1 MKIHLI
7 GIGGIGISGLAQYL
21 YKQGHIVS
29 GSDQKVNRI
38 TKDLEKIGI
47 KINVPHSANVIID
60 QDLIIHSAII
70 HQDNIEVIEARK
82 RGIEILPRN
91 EALKKIL
98 TSNRIFSIC
107 GAHGKSTTTAILSV
121 IIDSSSIVGA
131 YNKYFGSN
139 MHYRSDLDEVVFE
152 ADESDGSFLNSNP
165 YFAIVTNAEPEHM
178 EYYNYDFDKF
188 YSSYK
193 KFLEIAPYRVF
204 NAEDPFLST
213 LDIVGT
219 RLYPSKDIF
228 DLNSKI
234 IDDEPFLE
242 FSLKNFGKF
251 AVWGFGF
258 HVAIDA
264 SLAILTALDYGLEL
278 ETIRT
283 RILRYRGTEK
293 RFDILQKNNNF
304 ILIDDYGHHPTEI
317 EVTLQSAFEYSKM
330 MNVEKIIAIWQ
341 PHKYSRTIDNIN
353 HFISCFA
360 GISRL
365 IILPVWE
372 AGELPVYIDFAELF
386 KRYNLTFSDKI
397 IVKNGVITLSDGEEI
412 NSGLI
417 IGFGAGDITYQLRG
431 KI

>member
-29 GSDQKVNRI
+29 GSDQKANRI

-47 KINVPHSANVIID
+47 KINIPHSANVIID

-70 HQDNIEVIEARK
+70 RQDNIEVIEARK

-178 EYYNYDFDKF
+178 EYYNYDLDKF

-234 IDDEPFLE
+234 IDDEPF
-242 FSLKNFGKF
+242 
-251 AVWGFGF
+251 
-258 HVAIDA
+258 
-264 SLAILTALDYGLEL
+264 
-278 ETIRT
+278 
-283 RILRYRGTEK
+283 
-293 RFDILQKNNNF
+293 
-304 ILIDDYGHHPTEI
+304 
-317 EVTLQSAFEYSKM
+317 
-330 MNVEKIIAIWQ
+330 
-341 PHKYSRTIDNIN
+341 
-353 HFISCFA
+353 
-360 GISRL
+360 
-365 IILPVWE
+365 
-372 AGELPVYIDFAELF
+372 
-386 KRYNLTFSDKI
+386 
-397 IVKNGVITLSDGEEI
+397 
-412 NSGLI
+412 
-417 IGFGAGDITYQLRG
+417 
-431 KI
+431 